1 MLVEINPEIYNA
13 YVVYEGSHKVIY
25 VRMLKALYGM
35 IQSALLFYKKFRND
49 LEGIGFKVNE
59 YDPCVANRIVNGKQH
74 TITWNVDNVK
84 SSHQDAI
91 VNDEFYNWLQKMYGD
106 PKIAPVKATRGK
118 IHNYLAMNLDFSK
131 PGMVKVDMIKH
142 IEEMIKEFPEEIP
155 NSVKKCPWN
164 EELFKVN
171 PSAKLLEDKK
181 AKVFHTFV
189 AKALF
194 ISKRARCDLQP
205 AIAFLTTRVKKPTE
219 EDRIKLCKK

>member
-1 MLVEINPEIYNA
+1 M
-13 YVVYEGSHKVIY
+13 
-25 VRMLKALYGM
+25 
-35 IQSALLFYKKFRND
+35 
-49 LEGIGFKVNE
+49 
-59 YDPCVANRIVNGKQH
+59 
-74 TITWNVDNVK
+74 K

-106 PKIAPVKATRGK
+106 PKIAPVKVTRGK

-164 EELFKVN
+164 DELFKVN

-181 AKVFHTFV
+181 TKVLFHTFV

-205 AIAFLTTRVKKPTE
+205 AIAFLTTRVKQPTE
-219 EDRIKLCKK
+219 EDWIKLCKMMHYLKSTKNDVLTLKTDGTRVIKWHVDASFAVHYDFKSHTGGTMTLGAGAIQNISTKQKVNTKSSTEAELVSIDDVISN